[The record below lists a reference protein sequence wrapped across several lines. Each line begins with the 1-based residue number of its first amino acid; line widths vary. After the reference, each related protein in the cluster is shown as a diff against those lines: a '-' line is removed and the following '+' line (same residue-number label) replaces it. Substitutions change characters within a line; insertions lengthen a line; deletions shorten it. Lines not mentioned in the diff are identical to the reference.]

1 MEREVTVGARVVPYD
16 EKKSGPVLDWN
27 WTRYDVVAGSVE
39 VPLLGTVAAGQP
51 IEAVPYKQTISIP
64 KDMVGRFQ
72 TYALRVEGDSMID
85 ENIQDGDYIIIE
97 ARHTAENGETVVAM
111 INNEEVTLKK
121 FYIEPDRIR
130 LQPANSKIKPI
141 ILHNHEIRILGIV
154 CGVIR
159 KYRSH

>member
-1 MEREVTVGARVVPYD
+1 MGAQIIGY
-16 EKKSGPVLDWN
+16 EKKKLKPVIDWD
-27 WTRYDVVAGSVE
+27 WSCFDVVSESTDVL
-39 VPLLGTVAAGQP
+39 VLGTVAAGQP
-51 IEAVPYKQTISIP
+51 IEAVPFKQTISIP

-72 TYALRVEGDSMID
+72 TYALRVEGNSMLD

-121 FYIEPDRIR
+121 LYIEPDHIR
-130 LQPANSKIKPI
+130 LQPANSKMKPI
-141 ILHNHEIRILGIV
+141 ILHNHEIRILGVV

>member
-1 MEREVTVGARVVPYD
+1 MGAQIIGY
-16 EKKSGPVLDWN
+16 EKKKLKPVIAWDWSCF
-27 WTRYDVVAGSVE
+27 DVVSESTE
-39 VPLLGTVAAGQP
+39 VLVLGTVAAGQP
-51 IEAVPYKQTISIP
+51 IEAVPFKQTVSIP

-72 TYALRVEGDSMID
+72 TYALRVEGNSMLD

-121 FYIEPDRIR
+121 LYIEPDHIR
-130 LQPANSKIKPI
+130 LQPANSKMKPI
-141 ILHNHEIRILGIV
+141 ILHNHEIRILGVV

>member
-1 MEREVTVGARVVPYD
+1 MGIAVVPL
-16 EKKSGPVLDWN
+16 KKKKARCVFDREWMKFE
-27 WTRYDVVAGSVE
+27 VVPESIE
-39 VPLLGTVAAGQP
+39 VSILGTVAAGQP
-51 IEAVPYKQTISIP
+51 IEAVSYQQTVSIP

-72 TYALRVEGDSMID
+72 TYALRVEGDSMLD

-97 ARHTAENGETVVAM
+97 ARHTAEVGETVVAM

-121 FYIEPDRIR
+121 FYIEPDHIR
-130 LQPANSKIKPI
+130 LQPANSSMKPI
-141 ILHNHEIRILGIV
+141 TLHNHEIRILGVV